1 MSHKVTLT
9 IPNDCTVEQFEGLL
23 KDNGISYEDTKY
35 KTERIENDLINL
47 KGKSVTIWCDKD
59 MLLIHINTINNTSI
73 SASD

>member
-35 KTERIENDLINL
+35 KTISYSKLTIYLVDAIKELTKRIEDLEERFV
-47 KGKSVTIWCDKD
+47 KK
-59 MLLIHINTINNTSI
+59 
-73 SASD
+73 

>member
-59 MLLIHINTINNTSI
+59 HVVNTYQYNKQVARENE
-73 SASD
+73 